1 MPVLNAENIKAY
13 YHLLDGD
20 VQALEGAT
28 FTLEKGEVLGIAG
41 ESGCGKSTL
50 AATLSTIIL
59 PPLRLLGG
67 RLLTENGDDIF
78 KLPERTLRREIR
90 GKYVALVPQSAMNAL
105 NPTKKIKD
113 LVTDAVSAHY
123 PKITKREVVDTSAKR
138 FDDVGLPS
146 RVLESYSFELSGGM
160 KQRTVIAL
168 SSLMNPRVLIADEPT
183 SALDVSTQKT
193 VLNLLVKLR
202 KKGIVES
209 VIFITHDIAVLRQI
223 ADRIIVMY
231 AGVIVEIA
239 GVEEI
244 IFKPL
249 HPYSKG
255 LMPTVIVP
263 DPEVKK
269 RAISG
274 IPGAPPNLKNPPA
287 GCRFHPRC
295 ASARSECGRD
305 EPPLVNA
312 EGRLVRCWL
321 YAK

>member
-1 MPVLNAENIKAY
+1 MSVLNAENVKAY

-20 VQALEGAT
+20 VQALEDAS
-28 FTLEKGEVLGIAG
+28 FTLNKGEILGIAG

-59 PPLRLLGG
+59 PPLKLLGG
-67 RLLTENGDDIF
+67 KLLTENGADIF
-78 KLPERTLRREIR
+78 KLPERALRREIR

-105 NPTKKIKD
+105 NPTKRIKD
-113 LVTDAVSAHY
+113 LVADAINAHY
-123 PKITKREVVDTSAKR
+123 PKMTKQEVRDTAAKR
-138 FDDVGLPS
+138 FEDVGLPS

-168 SSLMNPRVLIADEPT
+168 SSLMNPKVLIADEPT

-193 VLNLLVKLR
+193 VLNLLLDLR
-202 KKGIVES
+202 RKGIVQS

-223 ADRIIVMY
+223 ADRIVVMY
-231 AGVIVEIA
+231 AGIIVEV
-239 GVEEI
+239 GTVDEI
-244 IFKPL
+244 IFNPL

-263 DPEVKK
+263 EPEIKK

-274 IPGAPPNLKNPPA
+274 IPGAPPNLKNPPK
-287 GCRFHPRC
+287 GCRFLPRC
-295 ASARSECGRD
+295 AYASSQCHQ
-305 EPPLVNA
+305 EPPLNTV
-312 EGRLVRCWL
+312 EGTSVRCWL

>member
-1 MPVLNAENIKAY
+1 MSVLNAENVRAY

-20 VQALEGAT
+20 VQALEDAS
-28 FTLEKGEVLGIAG
+28 FTLNRGEILGIAG

-59 PPLRLLGG
+59 PPLKLLGG

-78 KLPERTLRREIR
+78 KLPERALRREIR

-105 NPTKKIKD
+105 NPTKRIKD
-113 LVTDAVSAHY
+113 LVTDAINAHY
-123 PKITKREVVDTSAKR
+123 PKMSKQEARDTAAKR
-138 FDDVGLPS
+138 FEDVGLLS

-168 SSLMNPRVLIADEPT
+168 SSLMNPKVLIADEPT

-193 VLNLLVKLR
+193 VLNLLLDLR
-202 KKGIVES
+202 RKGIVQS

-223 ADRIIVMY
+223 ADRIVVMY
-231 AGVIVEIA
+231 AGIIVEIGTVDA
-239 GVEEI
+239 I
-244 IFKPL
+244 IFNPL

-263 DPEVKK
+263 EPEVKK

-274 IPGAPPNLKNPPA
+274 IPGAPPNLKNPPK
-287 GCRFHPRC
+287 GCRFLPRC
-295 ASARSECGRD
+295 AYASSQCHQ
-305 EPPLVNA
+305 EPPLNTVD
-312 EGRLVRCWL
+312 GTIVKCWL

>member
-1 MPVLNAENIKAY
+1 MSVLIAENIKAY

-20 VQALEGAT
+20 VQALEDAT
-28 FTLEKGEVLGIAG
+28 FNLKKGEILGVAG

-50 AATLSTIIL
+50 AATLSTVIL
-59 PPLRLLGG
+59 PPLKLLGG

-105 NPTKKIKD
+105 NPTKRVRD
-113 LVTDAVSAHY
+113 LVADAINAHY
-123 PKITKREVVDTSAKR
+123 PKMSKQEARDTAAKR
-138 FDDVGLPS
+138 FEDVGLLS

-168 SSLMNPRVLIADEPT
+168 SSLMNPKVLIADEPT

-193 VLNLLVKLR
+193 VLTLLLELR
-202 KKGIVES
+202 DRGIVQS
-209 VIFITHDIAVLRQI
+209 IIFITHDIAVLRQI
-223 ADRIIVMY
+223 ADRIVVMY
-231 AGVIVEIA
+231 AGIIVEV
-239 GVEEI
+239 GTVEEI
-244 IFKPL
+244 IFDPL

-263 DPEVKK
+263 EPEIRK
-269 RAISG
+269 RALSG
-274 IPGAPPNLKNPPA
+274 IPGAPPNLMHPPS
-287 GCRFHPRC
+287 GCRFLPRC
-295 ASARSECGRD
+295 TFARAECNQ
-305 EPPLVNA
+305 EPPLVSV
-312 EGRLVRCWL
+312 ESRVVRCWL

>member
-1 MPVLNAENIKAY
+1 MSVLNAENVKAY

-20 VQALEGAT
+20 VQALEDAS
-28 FTLEKGEVLGIAG
+28 FTLNKGEILGIAG

-59 PPLRLLGG
+59 PPLKLLGG
-67 RLLTENGDDIF
+67 KLLTENGADIF
-78 KLPERTLRREIR
+78 KLPERALRTEIR

-105 NPTKKIKD
+105 NPTKRIKD
-113 LVTDAVSAHY
+113 LVADAINAHY
-123 PKITKREVVDTSAKR
+123 PKMSKHEVRDTAAKR
-138 FDDVGLPS
+138 FEDVGLPS

-168 SSLMNPRVLIADEPT
+168 SSLMNPKVLIADEPT

-193 VLNLLVKLR
+193 VLNLLLDLR
-202 KKGIVES
+202 RKGIVQS

-223 ADRIIVMY
+223 ADRIVVMY
-231 AGVIVEIA
+231 AGIIVEIGTVDA
-239 GVEEI
+239 I
-244 IFKPL
+244 IFNPL

-263 DPEVKK
+263 EPEIKK

-274 IPGAPPNLKNPPA
+274 IPGAPPNLKNPPK
-287 GCRFHPRC
+287 GCRFLPRC
-295 ASARSECGRD
+295 AYASSQCHQ
-305 EPPLVNA
+305 EPPLNTVD
-312 EGRLVRCWL
+312 GTIVKCWL

>member
-1 MPVLNAENIKAY
+1 MSVLNAENVKAY

-20 VQALEGAT
+20 VQALEDAS
-28 FTLEKGEVLGIAG
+28 FTLNKGEILGIAG

-59 PPLRLLGG
+59 PPLKLLGG
-67 RLLTENGDDIF
+67 KLLTENGDDIF
-78 KLPERTLRREIR
+78 KLPERALRREIR

-105 NPTKKIKD
+105 NPTKRIKD
-113 LVTDAVSAHY
+113 LVADAINAHY
-123 PKITKREVVDTSAKR
+123 PKMTKQEVRDTAAKR
-138 FDDVGLPS
+138 FEDVGLPP

-168 SSLMNPRVLIADEPT
+168 SSLMNPKVLIADEPT

-193 VLNLLVKLR
+193 VLNLLLDLR
-202 KKGIVES
+202 RKGIVQS

-223 ADRIIVMY
+223 ADRIMVMY
-231 AGVIVEIA
+231 AGIIVEIGTVDA
-239 GVEEI
+239 I
-244 IFKPL
+244 IFNPL

-263 DPEVKK
+263 EPEIKK

-274 IPGAPPNLKNPPA
+274 IPGAPPNLKNPPK
-287 GCRFHPRC
+287 GCRFLPRC
-295 ASARSECGRD
+295 AYASSQCHQ
-305 EPPLVNA
+305 EPPLNTVD
-312 EGRLVRCWL
+312 GTIVKCWL

>member
-1 MPVLNAENIKAY
+1 MSVLNAENIKAY

-20 VQALEGAT
+20 VQALEDAT
-28 FTLEKGEVLGIAG
+28 FNLNKGEILGIAG

-59 PPLRLLGG
+59 PPLKLLGG
-67 RLLTENGDDIF
+67 KLLTENGDDIF

-105 NPTKKIKD
+105 NPTKRIRD
-113 LVTDAVSAHY
+113 LVTDAINAHY
-123 PKITKREVVDTSAKR
+123 PKMTKQEVRDTAAKR
-138 FDDVGLPS
+138 FEDVGLPF

-168 SSLMNPRVLIADEPT
+168 SSLMNPKVLIADEPT

-193 VLNLLVKLR
+193 VLTLLLDLR
-202 KKGIVES
+202 KKGIVQS

-223 ADRIIVMY
+223 ADRIVVMY
-231 AGVIVEIA
+231 AGIIVEI
-239 GVEEI
+239 GTVDDI
-244 IFKPL
+244 IFNPL

-263 DPEVKK
+263 EPEIKK

-274 IPGAPPNLKNPPA
+274 IPGAPPNLRNPPK
-287 GCRFHPRC
+287 GCRFLPRC
-295 ASARSECGRD
+295 AYATSVCHQ
-305 EPPLVNA
+305 EPPLITVK
-312 EGRLVRCWL
+312 RTVVRCWL